1 MRFLL
6 DTHIFLFFIN
16 GDNAI
21 SKKIIEIINNPD
33 TEKHISIVSIW
44 EITIKLNIGK
54 LKLKDDINSIYQ
66 LLDKYQVKII
76 QPSKDDFITY
86 SKLPLI
92 HKDPFDRLIIS
103 QAIAND
109 LTLITDDQYIK
120 SYPNLKL
127 FNT

>member
-16 GDNAI
+16 GDSAI
-21 SKKIIEIINNPD
+21 LKKVIDIINGPR

-54 LKLKDDINSIYQ
+54 LKLKDDINSLYH
-66 LLDKYQVKII
+66 LLKKYQVKILL
-76 QPSKDDFITY
+76 PSKEDFITY

-103 QAIAND
+103 QAVTNG
-109 LTLITDDQYIK
+109 LTLITDDQHIK

-127 FNT
+127 L